1 MTPPTLT
8 TPRLT
13 LRPFTLADF
22 DVFAAIWA
30 DPVVTA
36 HIGVPARDRG
46 ASWQSFL
53 MIAGG
58 WALLGHGQ
66 WAIADR
72 ATGVLLGQTGFFRV
86 IRGYGAHFDDLP
98 EAGWVLS
105 REAMGRGYGTEAVRA
120 AHDWFDAHV
129 GGPTVAQIDGRNA
142 ASQALA
148 SRMGYRVYAE
158 VGGEEAGHGAGLGL
172 YRRG

>member
-1 MTPPTLT
+1 MDIPVLT

-13 LRPFTLADF
+13 LRAFVPADF
-22 DVFAAIWA
+22 DAFAAIWA

-36 HIGVPARDRG
+36 HVGVPPRDRA

-58 WALLGHGQ
+58 WQLLGHGQ

-72 ATGVLLGQTGFFRV
+72 ATGALLGQTGFFRV

-98 EAGWVLS
+98 EAGWVLA
-105 REAMGRGYGTEAVRA
+105 RGAMGRGIGTEAVRA

-129 GGPTVAQIDGRNA
+129 GGATVAQIDARNA
-142 ASQALA
+142 ASQRLA
-148 SRMGYRVYAE
+148 ARMGYVAYGE
-158 VGGEEAGHGAGLGL
+158 VEDGALRL